1 MSHQK
6 RRPAVSQPMTL
17 ERGQARG
24 VTRERHQVYDI
35 ALSAQPR
42 PKDIGQRVGLDRI
55 SGRATNA
62 RTLIDVDSHDAS
74 GDPALLVYPFTDFL
88 RAEFGFAEPCGLLGY
103 AECEHR
109 RAVAQW
115 LRALPP
121 DRA

>member
-1 MSHQK
+1 MS
-6 RRPAVSQPMTL
+6 VSI
-17 ERGQARG
+17 G
-24 VTRERHQVYDI
+24 
-35 ALSAQPR
+35 SAA
-42 PKDIGQRVGLDRI
+42 
-55 SGRATNA
+55 GRCEPSHA
-62 RTLIDVDSHDAS
+62 LIDVDSHDAS
-74 GDPALLVYPFTDFL
+74 GDPALLVYPFTDFF